1 SGDLAIRD
9 LNGDGWPD
17 LASVNDGG
25 NFVAVLTNTLGGCSV
40 RGVRG
45 KTVASVKALLAR
57 AGCRLGLVSSVRSKR
72 VPRGRAVA
80 AEPRRSS
87 AGALPER
94 RHPHRRACS
103 SGTRSAVP
111 TR

>member
-1 SGDLAIRD
+1 M
-9 LNGDGWPD
+9 
-17 LASVNDGG
+17 NDGG

-80 AEPRRSS
+80 AEPRF
-87 AGALPER
+87 GAFWPDGAEVDLVV
-94 RHPHRRACS
+94 S
-103 SGTRSAVP
+103 SGPKR
-111 TR
+111 